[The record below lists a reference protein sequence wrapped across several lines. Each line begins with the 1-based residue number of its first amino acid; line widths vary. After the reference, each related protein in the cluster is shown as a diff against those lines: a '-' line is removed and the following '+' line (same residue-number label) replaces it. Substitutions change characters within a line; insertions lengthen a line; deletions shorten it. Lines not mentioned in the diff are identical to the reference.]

1 MPPYSYYTTT
11 AGTTSYTCTTA
22 NTTTINSNTPPYYT
36 IRRKM
41 LIASKTVHC
50 LREYKNFLKALHE
63 DGYQWADGDSL
74 ISDFV
79 PDDRDFPFDIDIY
92 EDKTVVY
99 N

>member
-1 MPPYSYYTTT
+1 MPAYSYYTTT
-11 AGTTSYTCTTA
+11 AGTWTTA
-22 NTTTINSNTPPYYT
+22 DSTINSNAPSYYT

-50 LREYKNFLKALHE
+50 LREYKNFLRALHE
-63 DGYQWADGDSL
+63 DGYQWADGESL

-79 PDDRDFPFDIDIY
+79 PDDREFPFDIDIY

>member
-1 MPPYSYYTTT
+1 MPTDSYYTTT
-11 AGTTSYTCTTA
+11 ANASYTWTTA
-22 NTTTINSNTPPYYT
+22 NFTTINSNTPYYT
-36 IRRKM
+36 IRRKI

-50 LREYKNFLKALHE
+50 LREYKNFLRALHE
-63 DGYQWADGDSL
+63 DGYKWADGESL

-79 PDDRDFPFDIDIY
+79 PDDREFPFDIDIY

>member
-11 AGTTSYTCTTA
+11 AGTWTTA
-22 NTTTINSNTPPYYT
+22 NFTTINSNTSYYT

-50 LREYKNFLKALHE
+50 LREYKNFLRALHE
-63 DGYQWADGDSL
+63 DGYQWADGESL

-79 PDDRDFPFDIDIY
+79 PDDREFPFDIDIY